1 MTVFTPSR
9 PVRRAAYRPSIEL
22 VPEILAGNVAAIAR
36 MITRAEAGYPEAAP
50 ALAEIYRHTGKA
62 HVVGI
67 TGVPGAGKSTLVS
80 SLIQAFASEGR
91 KVGVVAVDP
100 SSPFSGGAIL
110 GDRVRM
116 SEAASSSQAFVRS
129 MATRGHLGG
138 LARSTLQAVDVLD
151 AAGYSPIIIE
161 TVGVGQDEVEV
172 VTAAHSI
179 VVLSAPW
186 LGDDI
191 QAIKAG
197 ILEIADIHV
206 VSKADKPE
214 AASAVSALR
223 GMMTLGSERAASKWT
238 PPVLPVSAASGERIG
253 ELKDAISRH
262 WSHLRESGELT
273 ARQRSICRTR
283 ILGAARYLFQRKFD
297 ERAGE
302 IGEHIGAVVN
312 RDMDP
317 AGAARLLLGWTDE
330 GRAT

>member
-1 MTVFTPSR
+1 MTGFASSR
-9 PVRRAAYRPSIEL
+9 PARRAAYVPSAEL
-22 VPEILAGNVAAIAR
+22 VPEVLSGSVLAVAR
-36 MITRAEAGYPEAAP
+36 MITRAEAGYAEASD
-50 ALAEIYRHTGKA
+50 ALAEIYRHTGRA

-80 SLIQAFASEGR
+80 ALIRAFASDGH

-116 SEAASSSQAFVRS
+116 SEAAQSCQAFVRS

-172 VTAAHSI
+172 VTAAHTI
-179 VVLSAPW
+179 VVLSAPG

-197 ILEIADIHV
+197 ILEIADIHA
-206 VSKADKPE
+206 VSKCDRPD
-214 AASAVSALR
+214 ASATVAALR
-223 GMMTLGSERAASKWT
+223 GMMTLGPGRPGSDWQT
-238 PPVLPVSAASGERIG
+238 PVLPVSSVSGERVG
-253 ELKDAISRH
+253 ELKDTIGRH
-262 WSHLRESGELT
+262 WDHLRDSGELHEREHSIGRMRILGT
-273 ARQRSICRTR
+273 ARQ
-283 ILGAARYLFQRKFD
+283 LFQDKFKRDVD
-297 ERAGE
+297 ELDT
-302 IGEHIGAVVN
+302 HVHAVVS
-312 RDMDP
+312 RTMDP
-317 AGAARLLLGWTDE
+317 PAAACLLLGWDNE
-330 GRAT
+330 VLA

>member
-179 VVLSAPW
+179 VVLSAPG

-253 ELKDAISRH
+253 GLKDAISRH

-297 ERAGE
+297 ERADEVGR
-302 IGEHIGAVVN
+302 HIQAVVN

-317 AGAARLLLGWTDE
+317 AGAACLLLGWTDE
-330 GRAT
+330 GRGR

>member
-1 MTVFTPSR
+1 M
-9 PVRRAAYRPSIEL
+9 RRAAYRPSIEL

-80 SLIQAFASEGR
+80 SLIRAFASEGH

-179 VVLSAPW
+179 VVLSAPG

-214 AASAVSALR
+214 AAATVSALR
-223 GMMTLGSERAASKWT
+223 GMMTLGSERAGSKWT
-238 PPVLPVSAASGERIG
+238 PPVLPVSADSGERIG

-262 WSHLRESGELT
+262 GSHLRESGEL
-273 ARQRSICRTR
+273 AERQRGICRTR
-283 ILGAARYLFQRKFD
+283 ILGAAKHLFQRKFD

-302 IGEHIGAVVN
+302 VGEHIQAVVN

-317 AGAARLLLGWTDE
+317 GGAARLLLGWTNE
-330 GRAT
+330 AQAT